1 MHLKKYEWVGS
12 PDIGDCSLWVRSA
25 ALEFDDGLWQC
36 QVTASD
42 FTTQDALASEPA
54 RLVVR
59 GELVDIFNI
68 ESSAIVHTRN
78 PRRLSP
84 NCQRSTETSQ
94 LVRLT
99 FGNLFGC
106 FQPYRVRV

>member
-25 ALEFDDGLWQC
+25 TLEFDDGLWQC

-59 GELVDIFNI
+59 GKYYADRTYVDLLRI
-68 ESSAIVHTRN
+68 IVEQKSLFERENKKKVLISLTRF
-78 PRRLSP
+78 S
-84 NCQRSTETSQ
+84 
-94 LVRLT
+94 
-99 FGNLFGC
+99 
-106 FQPYRVRV
+106 

>member
-25 ALEFDDGLWQC
+25 TLEFDDGLWQC

-59 GELVDIFNI
+59 GKCYKKNYQYINLLLIIF
-68 ESSAIVHTRN
+68 
-78 PRRLSP
+78 
-84 NCQRSTETSQ
+84 
-94 LVRLT
+94 
-99 FGNLFGC
+99 
-106 FQPYRVRV
+106 